1 MCTIFLPG
9 GARSRWTKCV
19 ELFRDDERDFKTV
32 DDLLLLSFDELGRE
46 LHICA
51 IDAPLTID
59 DASMIYGQMM
69 DQERYGDPADY
80 ASESDGSDESDGDA
94 SDDEGVDDAS
104 DGNASSQ
111 EV

>member
-1 MCTIFLPG
+1 MLQ
-9 GARSRWTKCV
+9 
-19 ELFRDDERDFKTV
+19 
-32 DDLLLLSFDELGRE
+32 LSFDELGRE

-80 ASESDGSDESDGDA
+80 ASESDGSDESGDA
-94 SDDEGVDDAS
+94 SDGEGVDDAS
-104 DGNASSQ
+104 DGDATSQ